1 MSNEKYKNSCNEI
14 FLQLKTSEIF
24 YIDERVPMPKEVDDL
39 RYVIGFVD
47 LLKYSSEGYFLKKR
61 DEEIEKVEQ
70 FLQL

>member
-1 MSNEKYKNSCNEI
+1 M
-14 FLQLKTSEIF
+14 KTSEIF
-24 YIDERVPMPKEVDDL
+24 YIDKRVPKPKEVDGH

-61 DEEIEKVEQ
+61 DEEVEKVEH